1 MMTTG
6 RKPNSLYVVDENL
19 RVNFIGTPEPSVD
32 FQKRRESVEDMI
44 VRILL
49 TGKKLGRPSRKEF
62 QDEKAA

>member
-1 MMTTG
+1 MTMG

-19 RVNFIGTPEPSVD
+19 PVNFIGTPEASVD

-49 TGKKLGRPSRKEF
+49 TGKKRGRPSLKEH